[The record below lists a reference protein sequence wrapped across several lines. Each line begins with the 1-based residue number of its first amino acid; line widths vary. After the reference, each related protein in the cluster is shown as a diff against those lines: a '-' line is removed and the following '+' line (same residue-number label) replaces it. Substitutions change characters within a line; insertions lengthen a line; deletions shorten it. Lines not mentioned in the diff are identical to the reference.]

1 MARYKDLDL
10 NFNLN
15 PLSKDINVL
24 TDRDAVRRAVRNVVL
39 YNFLEKPFKP
49 VFGGDV
55 IRRLFE
61 NMDPIALY
69 SIKKQITESIEQYE
83 TRATVIAVTVKPD
96 YDRNSLEVDV
106 AFRMR
111 NSPEPIV
118 LNITIERVR

>member
-15 PLSKDINVL
+15 PLSRDINVL
-24 TDRDAVRRAVRNVVL
+24 TDREAVRRAVRNVVL
-39 YNFLEKPFKP
+39 YNFLEKPLKP

-83 TRATVIAVTVKPD
+83 TRARVVAVTVVPD

-106 AFRMR
+106 AFTLQ

-118 LNITIERVR
+118 LNITLERVR